1 MRGILLFLM
10 AMSLF
15 FATPLTAT
23 EDQPAQTRKPTPP
36 SDSYGTE
43 GMGGGMMRSGSGYP
57 GRDSGMMRYDG
68 GWGHGMHGRGHMMG
82 PDSQGWK
89 DMNPEQ
95 QKQWRQMRAEFM
107 QDTLPLRQ
115 ELNAK
120 LLELETLWE
129 QQNPDPEKVKALSK
143 RISELRSN
151 LDQKHADYLTQC
163 RQKFGDRG
171 WSCPGGGWRSY

>member
-1 MRGILLFLM
+1 MRAILLILM

-15 FATPLTAT
+15 FAASPTAA
-23 EDQPAQTRKPTPP
+23 EDQPAQTRQP
-36 SDSYGTE
+36 SAPGYQPGTDD
-43 GMGGGMMRSGSGYP
+43 MGPGTMGPGSGYH
-57 GRDSGMMRYDG
+57 GRGSGMMRYGG

-89 DMNPEQ
+89 DMDPEQ

-120 LLELETLWE
+120 LLEVETLWE
-129 QQNPDPEKVKALSK
+129 QQNPDPDKVKALSK
-143 RISELRSN
+143 RITELRSK
-151 LDQKHADYLTQC
+151 LDQRHDDFLTQC
-163 RQKFGDRG
+163 RRKFGDRG

>member
-1 MRGILLFLM
+1 MRGILLILM
-10 AMSLF
+10 VMSLF
-15 FATPLTAT
+15 FAPPLVTA
-23 EDQPAQTRKPTPP
+23 EDQTAQTRKPTSP
-36 SDSYGTE
+36 SDSYATE
-43 GMGGGMMRSGSGYP
+43 DMEHGMMGPGSYH
-57 GRDSGMMRYDG
+57 GRGSGMMRYDG
-68 GWGHGMHGRGHMMG
+68 GRGHGMHGRGHMMG
-82 PDSQGWK
+82 PDSQGWQE
-89 DMNPEQ
+89 MAPEQ
-95 QKQWRQMRAEFM
+95 REQWRQMRTEFM
-107 QDTLPLRQ
+107 QDTLQLRQ

-143 RISELRSN
+143 RIAELRSN